1 MLDLPK
7 VDRRQ
12 NIGLIGGSFDPPHE
26 GHMHVAK
33 WALRSL
39 PLDKLWWVVSKRNPL
54 KKQST
59 TDFKNRIKNT
69 QKLVKQPK
77 MLVTDLEAVFDT
89 EFTVDFLSKV
99 KSEYPKGNFI
109 WIMGADGLNNFHE
122 WKHWEKI
129 FEMIPIAIFARP
141 SYFDFLTTVAGKKYS
156 KNLLPENRS
165 NQLMQCKAP
174 AWAFFDIPLKNI
186 SSTEIRNRKTS

>member
-141 SYFDFLTTVAGKKYS
+141 NYSDFLTTVAGKKYS
-156 KNLLPENRS
+156 KSLLPENRS

>member
-26 GHMHVAK
+26 GHMHIAK

-59 TDFKNRIKNT
+59 TDFENRIKNT

-89 EFTVDFLSKV
+89 EFTVDFLCKV
-99 KSEYPKGNFI
+99 KSEYPKGNFT

-141 SYFDFLTTVAGKKYS
+141 SYSDFLTTVAGKKYS

>member
-122 WKHWEKI
+122 WKNWEKI

-141 SYFDFLTTVAGKKYS
+141 SYSDFLTTVAGKKYS

>member
-109 WIMGADGLNNFHE
+109 WIMGADGLNNFHK

-141 SYFDFLTTVAGKKYS
+141 NYSDFLTTVAGKKYS

-186 SSTEIRNRKTS
+186 SSTEIRNLKTS

>member
-129 FEMIPIAIFARP
+129 FEMIYYSAMETSMELSKKRQKKQK
-141 SYFDFLTTVAGKKYS
+141 YLTCRMFCPGAQ
-156 KNLLPENRS
+156 NRY
-165 NQLMQCKAP
+165 C
-174 AWAFFDIPLKNI
+174 F
-186 SSTEIRNRKTS
+186 

>member
-12 NIGLIGGSFDPPHE
+12 NIGLIGGSFDPQHE

-109 WIMGADGLNNFHE
+109 WIMGADGLSNFHE

-141 SYFDFLTTVAGKKYS
+141 SYSDFLTTVAGKKYS

>member
-12 NIGLIGGSFDPPHE
+12 NIWLIGGSFDPPHE

-141 SYFDFLTTVAGKKYS
+141 NYSDFLTTVAGKKYS

>member
-122 WKHWEKI
+122 WKHWERI

-141 SYFDFLTTVAGKKYS
+141 SYSDFLTTVAGKKYS

-165 NQLMQCKAP
+165 NQLMQCKTP

>member
-99 KSEYPKGNFI
+99 KSEYQKGNFI

-141 SYFDFLTTVAGKKYS
+141 SYSDFLTTVAGKKYS

>member
-59 TDFKNRIKNT
+59 TDFKNRINNT

-77 MLVTDLEAVFDT
+77 MLVTDLEAVF
-89 EFTVDFLSKV
+89 EKKFTVDFLSKV

-141 SYFDFLTTVAGKKYS
+141 SYSDFLTTVAGKKYS

>member
-59 TDFKNRIKNT
+59 TDFKNRIKIT

-141 SYFDFLTTVAGKKYS
+141 NYSDFLTTVAGKKYS

>member
-122 WKHWEKI
+122 WKHLEKI

-141 SYFDFLTTVAGKKYS
+141 NYSDFLTTVAGKKYS

>member
-54 KKQST
+54 KK
-59 TDFKNRIKNT
+59 
-69 QKLVKQPK
+69 
-77 MLVTDLEAVFDT
+77 
-89 EFTVDFLSKV
+89 
-99 KSEYPKGNFI
+99 
-109 WIMGADGLNNFHE
+109 
-122 WKHWEKI
+122 
-129 FEMIPIAIFARP
+129 
-141 SYFDFLTTVAGKKYS
+141 
-156 KNLLPENRS
+156 
-165 NQLMQCKAP
+165 
-174 AWAFFDIPLKNI
+174 
-186 SSTEIRNRKTS
+186 

>member
-89 EFTVDFLSKV
+89 DFTVDFLSKV

-141 SYFDFLTTVAGKKYS
+141 SYSDFLTTVAGKKYS

-186 SSTEIRNRKTS
+186 SSTEIRNRKTF